1 MVGNMIRVLR
11 ARRTLSAVDEAGMS
25 TVEYCIVRDYNYLV
39 GFRPVPLLADSII
52 RSRRSGSLV
61 FASSVVG

>member
-25 TVEYCIVRDYNYLV
+25 TVEYFIVRDYNYLV

-52 RSRRSGSLV
+52 LQP
-61 FASSVVG
+61 